1 MSYLVESR
9 EEKLVAPVRHNHLI
23 KLSDV
28 HRAFSAEGRV
38 VHALKAINLDVREG
52 EFLSLV
58 GQSGCGKSTLLNLM
72 AGLDS
77 VSHGSVRFNG
87 EEIVKPRPS
96 QIGYVF
102 QQPVLLPWRR
112 IIDNVLLPSELM
124 GRKTK
129 AVTSHAYDLLK
140 LVGLSDF
147 TDCYPSQLSG
157 GMQQRAAIARALVHE
172 PSVLLMDEPF
182 GALDAITREHMN
194 VELIK
199 IWERTRITVVF
210 VTHDLHEAAF
220 LSDRIAVM
228 TARPG
233 TIREIIVSDIPRPRD
248 TETVFTDGFQNLT
261 HRLSKLLS

>member
-1 MSYLVESR
+1 MQSR
-9 EEKLVAPVRHNHLI
+9 VDRAVSPVGHHHLI
-23 KLSDV
+23 ELSDV
-28 HRAFSAEGRV
+28 HRVFPAEGRI
-38 VHALKAINLDVREG
+38 VHALKAIDLDVREG
-52 EFLSLV
+52 EFLSIV

-72 AGLDS
+72 AGLDTI
-77 VSHGSVRFNG
+77 SHGSIRFDG
-87 EEIVKPRPS
+87 EEIIKPRPS

-124 GRKTK
+124 GRNK
-129 AVTSHAYDLLK
+129 AAASSRARELLE

-147 TDCYPSQLSG
+147 VDRYPSQLSG
-157 GMQQRAAIARALVHE
+157 GMQQRAAIVRALVHE

-233 TIREIIVSDIPRPRD
+233 TIREIIVSNIPRPRD
-248 TETVFTDGFQNLT
+248 AETVFSDEFQDLT

>member
-1 MSYLVESR
+1 MSYLVKSR
-9 EEKLVAPVRHNHLI
+9 EENLAAPPKHSNLI
-23 KLSDV
+23 ELSDV
-28 HRAFSAEGRV
+28 HRVFPAEGRI
-38 VHALKAINLDVREG
+38 VHALKAIDLDVREG

-77 VSHGSVRFNG
+77 ISHGSICFAG
-87 EEIVKPRPS
+87 EKITKPRPS
-96 QIGYVF
+96 QVGYVF

-124 GRKTK
+124 GLKT
-129 AVTSHAYDLLK
+129 AATLARARDLLD

-147 TDCYPSQLSG
+147 SDSYPSQLSG
-157 GMQQRAAIARALVHE
+157 GMQQRAAIVRALVHE

-233 TIREIIVSDIPRPRD
+233 TIREIIVSNVPRPRD
-248 TETVFTDGFQNLT
+248 TETAFSSEFQDLT